1 MNSLFRNACANVTR
15 LSLAACV
22 YAAAVAS
29 ASAALTNKYTF
40 NDGTANDSIGGKNG
54 VLIGTNGS
62 YVAGQL
68 VLANT
73 GESSQNP
80 GATGA
85 YVDFPN
91 NLISNAAVS
100 GSTNSVSVEMWV
112 TMLQNRDW
120 AAAFSAGTSV
130 NGEGT
135 SDCCNDDQPY
145 IQIIPRTGDGGQGND
160 FRVTSNGWGGV
171 EGFVDDA
178 GAGNGTDLAV
188 GVKEHIVAVF
198 NQSSGL
204 PGTLTVYRNG
214 NLMGT
219 SPMAAN
225 FDLTAFERNDFTGT
239 DDNIW
244 LGRSQ
249 WPDSLVSA
257 RFDELRIYNS
267 ALTQTD
273 VTASFNTGPEP
284 VALPVL
290 RINRDTGAVTFANP
304 AGSSFNL
311 KSYSITSASGQLN
324 TAGWVPIDTGNSFDS
339 DGTWTTSS
347 STSTNIAEGVTG
359 GTLDGG
365 PIAGNGSK
373 SIGSAWYRT
382 PFAGDLAFTYTLNGG
397 TAGTGIVE
405 YSGSTPL
412 RSDIDG
418 NGVINASDY
427 VIFLANQGKAFA
439 GDLSVAA
446 YRKGDLDGD
455 LDNDAND
462 FFLFKS
468 DYIAANGAGSF
479 AALAGVPEPATFVM
493 TLFAGALIGCWRRR

>member
-145 IQIIPRTGDGGQGND
+145 IQIIPRTGDGGQG
-160 FRVTSNGWGGV
+160 
-171 EGFVDDA
+171 
-178 GAGNGTDLAV
+178 
-188 GVKEHIVAVF
+188 
-198 NQSSGL
+198 
-204 PGTLTVYRNG
+204 
-214 NLMGT
+214 
-219 SPMAAN
+219 
-225 FDLTAFERNDFTGT
+225 
-239 DDNIW
+239 
-244 LGRSQ
+244 
-249 WPDSLVSA
+249 
-257 RFDELRIYNS
+257 
-267 ALTQTD
+267 
-273 VTASFNTGPEP
+273 
-284 VALPVL
+284 
-290 RINRDTGAVTFANP
+290 
-304 AGSSFNL
+304 
-311 KSYSITSASGQLN
+311 
-324 TAGWVPIDTGNSFDS
+324 
-339 DGTWTTSS
+339 
-347 STSTNIAEGVTG
+347 
-359 GTLDGG
+359 
-365 PIAGNGSK
+365 
-373 SIGSAWYRT
+373 
-382 PFAGDLAFTYTLNGG
+382 
-397 TAGTGIVE
+397 
-405 YSGSTPL
+405 
-412 RSDIDG
+412 
-418 NGVINASDY
+418 
-427 VIFLANQGKAFA
+427 
-439 GDLSVAA
+439 
-446 YRKGDLDGD
+446 
-455 LDNDAND
+455 
-462 FFLFKS
+462 
-468 DYIAANGAGSF
+468 
-479 AALAGVPEPATFVM
+479 
-493 TLFAGALIGCWRRR
+493 